1 MPSRQASVR
10 LTMNPFSLATT
21 SVIVSGKSIGTLT
34 QSTTHPHLWI
44 LRLDHDPR
52 GTFEIPESEFSP
64 SVRNRIATHPA
75 NWF

>member
-10 LTMNPFSLATT
+10 LTMNPFTPDT
-21 SVIVSGKSIGTLT
+21 DVIIDRKSIGTLT
-34 QSTTHPHLWI
+34 RSSDRPGTWV

-52 GTFEIPESEFSP
+52 GAFRIPEADFAP
-64 SVRNRIATHPA
+64 CIRNRIATHPA